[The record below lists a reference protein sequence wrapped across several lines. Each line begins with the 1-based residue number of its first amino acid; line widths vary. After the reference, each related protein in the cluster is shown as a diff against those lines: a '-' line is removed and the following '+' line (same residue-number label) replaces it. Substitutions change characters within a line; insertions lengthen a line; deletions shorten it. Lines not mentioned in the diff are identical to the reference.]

1 MPRAAGAR
9 AHRLHDLVAVH
20 WFVCQKQQNRCPDV
34 PTLRTSAAAT
44 TRPTAT
50 RPAAT
55 TATLVTSVTVWTVLL
70 TSRADPTTRLG
81 IPATS
86 PAVFKFPDGAS
97 ILVTH

>member
-1 MPRAAGAR
+1 M
-9 AHRLHDLVAVH
+9 HRL
-20 WFVCQKQQNRCPDV
+20 VCQQQQNRCPDV
-34 PTLRTSAAAT
+34 TSLRASPAAT
-44 TRPTAT
+44 TRPTAA

-55 TATLVTSVTVWTVLL
+55 TSTLVTSVTVWTVLL

-86 PAVFKFPDGAS
+86 RAVFKFPNGAS

>member
-1 MPRAAGAR
+1 V
-9 AHRLHDLVAVH
+9 HR
-20 WFVCQKQQNRCPDV
+20 FVCQKQQNRCPDV

-55 TATLVTSVTVWTVLL
+55 TATTAPLVTSVTVWTVLL
-70 TSRADPTTRLG
+70 TSRADPATRLG
-81 IPATS
+81 IPAMS
-86 PAVFKFPDGAS
+86 PAVFKFPNGAS